1 MWFFWICCWFSVP
14 FCKTAP
20 ADLQIDFDYCKFC
33 YFAYFNWFGHS
44 VTYYCYIC
52 VRRCLLLSTCMCV
65 SFLMRGAVFVYKYV
79 CFNCAVRVCYCLLT
93 FKLVQCFVLFWKHC
107 YVVGK
112 LYVFSIFKYCFVICS
127 VKHDCSLLIVFLF
140 LIYVLATLLL
150 MFIFLLCFLLYIVN
164 VCCYGFVK
172 TSVYI

>member
-1 MWFFWICCWFSVP
+1 MWLFWICCWFSVP

-33 YFAYFNWFGHS
+33 YFEYFNWFGHS

-52 VRRCLLLSTCMCV
+52 VSRCFLLLTCMFV
-65 SFLMRGAVFVYKYV
+65 LLLMRGAVFVYEYV

-93 FKLVQCFVLFWKHC
+93 FKLVQCDVLFWKHC

-112 LYVFSIFKYCFVICS
+112 LYVLSIFKHCFVICS
-127 VKHDCSLLIVFLF
+127 VKHD
-140 LIYVLATLLL
+140 LL
-150 MFIFLLCFLLYIVN
+150 MFIILLCFLLYIVN

-172 TSVYI
+172 TSVYIYIAALWCFCWNLIS